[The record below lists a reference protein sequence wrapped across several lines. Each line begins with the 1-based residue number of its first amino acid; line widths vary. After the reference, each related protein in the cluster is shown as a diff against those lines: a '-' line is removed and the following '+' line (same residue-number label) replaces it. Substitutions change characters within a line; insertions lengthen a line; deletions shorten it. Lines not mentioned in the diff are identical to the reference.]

1 MPYAMYLRKSRADME
16 AEQSGAG
23 ETLARHEKTL
33 LDLARKMELPIV
45 EIYREIVSGETIDA
59 RPEVRRLI
67 SAVENKEYD
76 GVLVMDA
83 DRLARGDTVD
93 QGIIS
98 RAFRLSGTKIITPR
112 KVYDPNSEFDEEYFE
127 FELFMARREYKIIN
141 RRIQRGR
148 IASVNEGRFIGST
161 PPYGYDKVK
170 IQNGKGYTLKPNSE
184 ADTVKYIFS
193 RYIKGDGAS
202 IIANSL
208 DDMGVPTRSGKPW
221 SKATITD
228 MLKNPVYIG
237 KIRWSHR
244 KDIKQ
249 SVNGQVVTVRK
260 NNADCILADGLHKA
274 IISDN
279 DFEAAQVRLSE
290 NKKKPVRASYILQNP
305 FTGLMYCGKCGSKM
319 TRLGSN
325 ARSKYDTIKCT
336 NRKCDCVSAPIFLV
350 EQSVLD
356 SMRKWLSGYI
366 YSINQQDL
374 SQDETNDGIEK
385 KIAELTEEL
394 KKIDAQID
402 STYDLLEQ
410 KVYSTEVFTQRNK
423 ALTERRDK
431 TENRISRLRQS
442 LITIQNDRIARQEI
456 IPRIR
461 YVITAYM
468 DCTTADEKNA
478 LLKSALNRIEYSK
491 SEPNR
496 RGHPDNAN
504 FTVDVF
510 PKVSEDIF

>member
-1 MPYAMYLRKSRADME
+1 MSYAIYLRKSRADVE
-16 AEQSGAG
+16 AEQIGEG
-23 ETLARHEKTL
+23 ETLARHERTL
-33 LDLARKMELPIV
+33 IDLARKMELPVV

-59 RPEVRRLI
+59 RPEVQRLL
-67 SAVENKEYD
+67 SAVESGAYD

-170 IQNGKGYTLKPNSE
+170 IKNGKGYTLTPNKE

-193 RYIKGDGAS
+193 QYISGNGAS
-202 IIANSL
+202 VIANSL
-208 DDMGVPTRSGKPW
+208 DDMGIPTRSGNPW
-221 SKATITD
+221 SKATIAD
-228 MLKNPVYIG
+228 ILKNPVYIG

-249 SVNGQVVTVRK
+249 SINGQIVTVRRK
-260 NNADCILADGLHKA
+260 NSDCLLVDGLHEA
-274 IISDN
+274 IISPD
-279 DFEAAQVRLSE
+279 DFKSAQIRLSE
-290 NKKKPVRASYILQNP
+290 NKKKPLKASDVLQNP
-305 FTGLMYCGKCGSKM
+305 FTGLIYCGKCGSKM
-319 TRLGSN
+319 TRLGRNSRN
-325 ARSKYDTIKCT
+325 KYDTIKCT

-366 YSINQQDL
+366 YHINQQDL
-374 SQDETNDGIEK
+374 SPAEADNSAEK
-385 KIAELTEEL
+385 TIAELTDEL
-394 KKIDAQID
+394 KKIDVQIN

-410 KVYSTEVFTQRNK
+410 KVYTTEVFTQRNK
-423 ALTERRDK
+423 ALTERKDK
-431 TENRISRLRQS
+431 IENRIARLRQS

-456 IPRIR
+456 IPHIR
-461 YVITAYM
+461 YVIAAYK
-468 DCTTADEKNA
+468 DCTTAEEKNA
-478 LLKSALNRIEYSK
+478 LLKSVLNRIEYSK

-496 RGHPDNAN
+496 RGCLDNAN

-510 PKVSEDIF
+510 PKVSEDLF

>member
-1 MPYAMYLRKSRADME
+1 MPYAIYLRKSRADVE
-16 AEQSGAG
+16 AEQIGEG

-33 LDLARKMELPIV
+33 IDLARKMELPVV

-59 RPEVRRLI
+59 RPEVQRLL
-67 SAVENKEYD
+67 SAVESRAYD

-170 IQNGKGYTLKPNSE
+170 IQNGKGYTLTPNKE

-193 RYIKGDGAS
+193 QYISGNGAS
-202 IIANSL
+202 VIANSL
-208 DDMGVPTRSGKPW
+208 DDMGIPTRSGNPW
-221 SKATITD
+221 SKATIAD
-228 MLKNPVYIG
+228 ILKNPVYIG

-249 SVNGQVVTVRK
+249 SVNGQIVTVRR
-260 NNADCILADGLHKA
+260 NNSDCLLVDGLHEA
-274 IISDN
+274 IISLD
-279 DFEAAQVRLSE
+279 DFKAAQIRLSE
-290 NKKKPVRASYILQNP
+290 NKKKPLKASDVLQNP
-305 FTGLMYCGKCGSKM
+305 FTGLIYCGKCGSKM
-319 TRLGSN
+319 TRLGKNSHN
-325 ARSKYDTIKCT
+325 RYDTIKCT
-336 NRKCDCVSAPIFLV
+336 NRKCDCVSAPIYLV

-366 YSINQQDL
+366 YHINQQDL
-374 SQDETNDGIEK
+374 SPAEADNSAEK
-385 KIAELTEEL
+385 TIAELTDEL
-394 KKIDAQID
+394 KKIDVQIN

-410 KVYSTEVFTQRNK
+410 KVYTTEVFTQRNK
-423 ALTERRDK
+423 ALTERREK
-431 TENRISRLRQS
+431 IENRIARLRQS

-456 IPRIR
+456 IPHIR
-461 YVITAYM
+461 YVIAAYN
-468 DCTTADEKNA
+468 DCTTAEEKNA
-478 LLKSALNRIEYSK
+478 LLKSVLNRIEYSK

-496 RGHPDNAN
+496 RGHLDNAN

-510 PKVSEDIF
+510 PKVSEDLF

>member
-1 MPYAMYLRKSRADME
+1 MSCAIYLRKSRADAE

-33 LDLARKMELPIV
+33 LDLAGKMELPIA

-59 RPEVRRLI
+59 RPEVRRLL
-67 SAVENKEYD
+67 SAVENKAYD

-98 RAFRLSGTKIITPR
+98 RTFRLSGTKIITPR

-193 RYIKGDGAS
+193 RYIAGNGAS
-202 IIANSL
+202 VIANSL

-249 SVNGQVVTVRK
+249 SVNGQIVTVRK
-260 NNADCILADGLHKA
+260 NNADCILVDGLHEA
-274 IISDN
+274 IISRD

-290 NKKKPVRASYILQNP
+290 NKKKPLRASDVLQNP
-305 FTGLMYCGKCGSKM
+305 FAGLIYCGKCGSKM
-319 TRLGSN
+319 TRLG
-325 ARSKYDTIKCT
+325 RSSRNKYDTIKCT
-336 NRKCDCVSAPIFLV
+336 NRKCGCVSAPIFLV

-356 SMRKWLSGYI
+356 AMRKWLSGYI
-366 YSINQQDL
+366 YRINRQDL
-374 SQDETNDGIEK
+374 FPDETDSGAEE
-385 KIAELTEEL
+385 KIAELTGEL

-402 STYDLLEQ
+402 GTYDLLEQ
-410 KVYSTEVFTQRNK
+410 KVYTAEVFAQRNK

-431 TENRISRLRQS
+431 IENRISRLRQS
-442 LITIQNDRIARQEI
+442 IITMRNDRIARQEI
-456 IPRIR
+456 IPHISR
-461 YVITAYM
+461 VIEAYD
-468 DCTTADEKNA
+468 DCTAAEEKNA
-478 LLKSALNRIEYSK
+478 LLKSAIDRIEYSK

-496 RGHPDNAN
+496 RGHLDNAN

-510 PKVSEDIF
+510 PNVSEELL

>member
-1 MPYAMYLRKSRADME
+1 MPYAIYLRKSRADME

-33 LDLARKMELPIV
+33 LDLARKMELTIV

-59 RPEVRRLI
+59 RPEVKRLL
-67 SAVENKEYD
+67 SAVENKAYN

-170 IQNGKGYTLKPNSE
+170 IQNGKGYTLKPNNE

-193 RYIKGDGAS
+193 RYIAGNGAS
-202 IIANSL
+202 VIANSL
-208 DDMGVPTRSGKPW
+208 DDMGVPTRSGKSW

-249 SVNGQVVTVRK
+249 SINGQIVTVRK
-260 NNADCILADGLHKA
+260 SNGDCILVDGLHEA
-274 IISDN
+274 IISSD

-290 NKKKPVRASYILQNP
+290 NKKKPVRASDVLQNP

-319 TRLGSN
+319 TRLGRN
-325 ARSKYDTIKCT
+325 TRNKYDTIKCT

-366 YSINQQDL
+366 YRINQQDL
-374 SQDETNDGIEK
+374 SRDETDSSAEK

-410 KVYSTEVFTQRNK
+410 KVYTTEVFTQRNK

-431 TENRISRLRQS
+431 VENRISHLRQS
-442 LITIQNDRIARQEI
+442 LITMQNDRIARQEI
-456 IPRIR
+456 IPHIR
-461 YVITAYM
+461 YVIAAYK
-468 DCTTADEKNA
+468 DCTTAEEKNA
-478 LLKSALNRIEYSK
+478 LLKSVLNRIEYSK

-496 RGHPDNAN
+496 RGHLDNAN

-510 PKVSEDIF
+510 PKVSEDLF

>member
-1 MPYAMYLRKSRADME
+1 ME

-45 EIYREIVSGETIDA
+45 EIYREIVSGETIEA
-59 RPEVRRLI
+59 RPEIKRLL
-67 SAVENKEYD
+67 SAVENKAYD

-112 KVYDPNSEFDEEYFE
+112 KIYDPNSEFDEEYFE

-148 IASVNEGRFIGST
+148 LASVNEGRFIGST

-184 ADTVKYIFS
+184 TDTVKYIFN
-193 RYIKGDGAS
+193 RYIAGNGAS
-202 IIANSL
+202 VIANSL

-228 MLKNPVYIG
+228 ILKNPVYIG

-249 SVNGQVVTVRK
+249 SVNGQIVKVRR
-260 NNADCILADGLHKA
+260 NNADCILVDGLHEA
-274 IISDN
+274 IISSN

-290 NKKKPVRASYILQNP
+290 NKKKPVRASDVLQNP

-319 TRLGSN
+319 TRLGRN
-325 ARSKYDTIKCT
+325 TRNKYDTIKCT

-366 YSINQQDL
+366 YRINQQDL
-374 SQDETNDGIEK
+374 SRDETDGSAEK

-394 KKIDAQID
+394 KKINAQID

-410 KVYSTEVFTQRNK
+410 KVYTTEVFTQRNK

-431 TENRISRLRQS
+431 VENRISHLRQS
-442 LITIQNDRIARQEI
+442 LITMQNDRIARQEI
-456 IPRIR
+456 IPHIR
-461 YVITAYM
+461 YVIAAYK
-468 DCTTADEKNA
+468 DCTTAEEKNA
-478 LLKSALNRIEYSK
+478 LLKSVLNRIEYSK

-496 RGHPDNAN
+496 RGHLDNAN

-510 PKVSEDIF
+510 PKVSEDLF

>member
-1 MPYAMYLRKSRADME
+1 MPYAIYLRKSRADME

-59 RPEVRRLI
+59 RPEVKRLL

-112 KVYDPNSEFDEEYFE
+112 KIYDPNSEFDEEYFE

-170 IQNGKGYTLKPNSE
+170 IQNGKGYTLKPNGE

-237 KIRWSHR
+237 KIRWSYR

-249 SVNGQVVTVRK
+249 SVNGQIVTVRK
-260 NNADCILADGLHKA
+260 NNGDCILVDGLHEA
-274 IISDN
+274 IISDD

-290 NKKKPVRASYILQNP
+290 NKKKPVRASDVLQNP

-325 ARSKYDTIKCT
+325 ARNKYDTIKCT

-366 YSINQQDL
+366 YRINQQDL
-374 SQDETNDGIEK
+374 SRDETDDGTEK

-410 KVYSTEVFTQRNK
+410 KVYTTEVFTQRNK

-431 TENRISRLRQS
+431 VENRMSRLRQS
-442 LITIQNDRIARQEI
+442 LITMQNDRIARQEI

-461 YVITAYM
+461 YVIAAYK
-468 DCTTADEKNA
+468 DCTTAEEKNV
-478 LLKSALNRIEYSK
+478 LLKSVLNRIEYSK

-496 RGHPDNAN
+496 RGHLDNAN

-510 PKVSEDIF
+510 PKVSEDLF

>member
-1 MPYAMYLRKSRADME
+1 MSYAIYLRKSRADVE

-33 LDLARKMELPIV
+33 LDLARKMELPV
-45 EIYREIVSGETIDA
+45 AAVYREIVSGETIDA
-59 RPEVRRLI
+59 RPEIRRLLTE
-67 SAVENKEYD
+67 VENKAYD

-127 FELFMARREYKIIN
+127 FELFMARREYKLIN

-170 IQNGKGYTLKPNSE
+170 IQSGKGYTLKPNSE
-184 ADTVKYIFS
+184 AEAVKYIFS
-193 RYIKGDGAS
+193 RYTAGKGAGV
-202 IIANSL
+202 IAAAL

-244 KDIKQ
+244 KDMKR
-249 SVNGQVVTVRK
+249 SVNGQIVTVRR
-260 NNADCILADGLHKA
+260 NNADCILVDGLHEA
-274 IISDN
+274 IISPD

-290 NKKKPVRASYILQNP
+290 NKKKPLRASCVLQNP
-305 FTGLMYCGKCGSKM
+305 FTGLMYCGICGSKM
-319 TRLGSN
+319 TRLG
-325 ARSKYDTIKCT
+325 RSSRCKYDTIKCT
-336 NRKCDCVSAPIFLV
+336 NRKCGCVSAPIFLV
-350 EQSVLD
+350 EQSILD
-356 SMRKWLSGYI
+356 FMRKWLSGYI
-366 YSINQQDL
+366 YRIDRQDL
-374 SQDETNDGIEK
+374 SCDEADSGAEK
-385 KIAELTEEL
+385 KIAELTEEI

-402 STYDLLEQ
+402 SAYDLLEQ
-410 KVYSTEVFTQRNK
+410 KVYTAEVFAQRGR

-431 TENRISRLRQS
+431 IENRISRLRQS
-442 LITIQNDRIARQEI
+442 LITMRNDRIARQEI
-456 IPRIR
+456 IPQMR
-461 YVITAYM
+461 YVIEAYM
-468 DCTTADEKNA
+468 DCTGAEEKNA
-478 LLKSALNRIEYSK
+478 LLRSVLNRIEYSK

-496 RGHPDNAN
+496 RGRFDNAN
-504 FTVDVF
+504 FTLDVF
-510 PKVSEDIF
+510 PKVSEELL

>member
-1 MPYAMYLRKSRADME
+1 MPYAIYLRKSRADVE
-16 AEQSGAG
+16 AEQVGEG
-23 ETLARHEKTL
+23 ETLARHEKAL
-33 LDLARKMELPIV
+33 IDLARKMELPIV

-59 RPEVRRLI
+59 RPEVQRLL
-67 SAVENKEYD
+67 SAVESGAYD

-170 IQNGKGYTLKPNSE
+170 IQNGKGYTLTPNKE
-184 ADTVKYIFS
+184 ADTVRYIFGQ
-193 RYIKGDGAS
+193 YLAGNGAS
-202 IIANSL
+202 VIANSL
-208 DDMGVPTRSGKPW
+208 DDMGIPTRSGNPW
-221 SKATITD
+221 NKATITD

-249 SVNGQVVTVRK
+249 SVNGQIVTVRK
-260 NNADCILADGLHKA
+260 NNSDCILVDGLHEA
-274 IISDN
+274 IISPE
-279 DFEAAQVRLSE
+279 DFKAAQIRLSE
-290 NKKKPVRASYILQNP
+290 NKKKPVRASDVLQNP
-305 FTGLMYCGKCGSKM
+305 FTGLMYCGKCGAKM
-319 TRLGSN
+319 TRLGRN
-325 ARSKYDTIKCT
+325 ARNKYDTIKCT

-350 EQSVLD
+350 EQSVLE

-366 YSINQQDL
+366 YHINKQDL
-374 SQDETNDGIEK
+374 SPAESDNSAEK
-385 KIAELTEEL
+385 TIAELTEEL
-394 KKIDAQID
+394 KKIDAQIN

-410 KVYSTEVFTQRNK
+410 KVYTTEVFMQRNK
-423 ALTERRDK
+423 ALTERKDK
-431 TENRISRLRQS
+431 IENRIARLRQS

-456 IPRIR
+456 IPHIR
-461 YVITAYM
+461 YVIAAYM
-468 DCTTADEKNA
+468 DCTTAEEKNA
-478 LLKSALNRIEYSK
+478 MLKSVLNRIEYSK

-496 RGHPDNAN
+496 RGHLDNAN

-510 PKVSEDIF
+510 PKVSEDLF

>member
-1 MPYAMYLRKSRADME
+1 MPYAIYLRKSRADVE
-16 AEQSGAG
+16 AEQSGEG

-33 LDLARKMELPIV
+33 IDLAHKMELPVV

-59 RPEVRRLI
+59 RPEVQRLL
-67 SAVENKEYD
+67 SAVESGTYD

-170 IQNGKGYTLKPNSE
+170 IQNGKGYTLTPNKE

-193 RYIKGDGAS
+193 QYISGNGAS
-202 IIANSL
+202 VIANSL
-208 DDMGVPTRSGKPW
+208 DDMGVPTRSGGPW
-221 SKATITD
+221 SKATIAD
-228 MLKNPVYIG
+228 ILKNPVYIG

-249 SVNGQVVTVRK
+249 SVNGQIVTVRR
-260 NNADCILADGLHKA
+260 NNSDCLLVDGLHEA
-274 IISDN
+274 IISPD
-279 DFEAAQVRLSE
+279 DFQAAQIRLSE
-290 NKKKPVRASYILQNP
+290 NKKKPLKASDVLQNP
-305 FTGLMYCGKCGSKM
+305 FTGLIYCGKCGSKM
-319 TRLGSN
+319 TRLGKNSRN
-325 ARSKYDTIKCT
+325 KYDTIKCT

-366 YSINQQDL
+366 YHINQQDL
-374 SQDETNDGIEK
+374 SPAEADNSTEK
-385 KIAELTEEL
+385 TIAELTEEL
-394 KKIDAQID
+394 KKIDVQIN
-402 STYDLLEQ
+402 STYDMLEQ
-410 KVYSTEVFTQRNK
+410 KVYTTEVFTQRNK
-423 ALTERRDK
+423 ALTERK
-431 TENRISRLRQS
+431 EKIENRIARLRQT

-456 IPRIR
+456 IPHIR
-461 YVITAYM
+461 YVIAAYK
-468 DCTTADEKNA
+468 DCTTAEEKNT
-478 LLKSALNRIEYSK
+478 LLKSVLNRIEYSK

-496 RGHPDNAN
+496 RGHLNNAN

-510 PKVSEDIF
+510 PKVSEDLV

>member
-1 MPYAMYLRKSRADME
+1 MPYAIYLRKSRADME

-33 LDLARKMELPIV
+33 LDLAHKMELPIV

-59 RPEVRRLI
+59 RPEVRRLL
-67 SAVENKEYD
+67 SEVENGAYD

-112 KVYDPNSEFDEEYFE
+112 KTYDPNSEFDEEYFE

-148 IASVNEGRFIGST
+148 IASVNEGRFIGSI

-184 ADTVKYIFS
+184 SDTVKYIFD
-193 RYIKGDGAS
+193 RYIAGNGAS
-202 IIANSL
+202 VIANSL
-208 DDMGVPTRSGKPW
+208 DDMGVPTRSGNPW

-228 MLKNPVYIG
+228 ILKNPVYTG

-249 SVNGQVVTVRK
+249 SVNGQIVTVRK
-260 NNADCILADGLHKA
+260 NNGDCILVDGLHEA
-274 IISDN
+274 IISTD

-290 NKKKPVRASYILQNP
+290 NKKKPVRASDVLQNP
-305 FTGLMYCGKCGSKM
+305 FTGLIYCGKCGAKM
-319 TRLGSN
+319 TRLGRN
-325 ARSKYDTIKCT
+325 VRNKYDTIKCT

-366 YSINQQDL
+366 YRINQQDL
-374 SQDETNDGIEK
+374 SRDETDNNAEK

-394 KKIDAQID
+394 KKIDVQVN

-410 KVYSTEVFTQRNK
+410 KVYTVEVFMQRNK
-423 ALTERRDK
+423 ALTERRNK
-431 TENRISRLRQS
+431 IENRISCLRQS
-442 LITIQNDRIARQEI
+442 LITIQNERIARQEI
-456 IPRIR
+456 IPHIR
-461 YVITAYM
+461 YVITAYK
-468 DCTTADEKNA
+468 DCTTAEEKNA

-491 SEPNR
+491 CEPNR
-496 RGHPDNAN
+496 RGHLDNAN

-510 PKVSEDIF
+510 PKVSDDIS

>member
-1 MPYAMYLRKSRADME
+1 MPYAIYLRKSRADVE
-16 AEQSGAG
+16 AEQGGEG
-23 ETLARHEKTL
+23 ETLARHEKAL
-33 LDLARKMELPIV
+33 IDLARKMELPVV

-59 RPEVRRLI
+59 RPEVQRLL
-67 SAVENKEYD
+67 STVESGAYD

-170 IQNGKGYTLKPNSE
+170 IQNGKGYTLTPNKE

-193 RYIKGDGAS
+193 QYISGNGAS
-202 IIANSL
+202 VIANSL
-208 DDMGVPTRSGKPW
+208 DDMGIPTRSGNQW
-221 SKATITD
+221 SKATIAD
-228 MLKNPVYIG
+228 ILKNPVYIG

-249 SVNGQVVTVRK
+249 SVNGQIVTVRR
-260 NNADCILADGLHKA
+260 NNSDCLLVDGLHEA
-274 IISDN
+274 IISPD
-279 DFEAAQVRLSE
+279 DFQAAQIRLSE
-290 NKKKPVRASYILQNP
+290 NKKKPLKASDVLQNP
-305 FTGLMYCGKCGSKM
+305 FTGLIYCGKCGSKM
-319 TRLGSN
+319 TRLGRNSRN
-325 ARSKYDTIKCT
+325 KYDTIKCT

-366 YSINQQDL
+366 YHINQQDL
-374 SQDETNDGIEK
+374 SPAEADNSTEK
-385 KIAELTEEL
+385 TIAELTEEL
-394 KKIDAQID
+394 KKIDVQIN

-410 KVYSTEVFTQRNK
+410 KVYTTEVFTQRNK
-423 ALTERRDK
+423 ALTERREK
-431 TENRISRLRQS
+431 IENRIARLRQT

-456 IPRIR
+456 IPHIR
-461 YVITAYM
+461 YVIAAYK
-468 DCTTADEKNA
+468 DCTTAEEKNA
-478 LLKSALNRIEYSK
+478 LLKSVLNRIEYSK

-496 RGHPDNAN
+496 RGHLNNAN

-510 PKVSEDIF
+510 PKVSEDLV

>member
-1 MPYAMYLRKSRADME
+1 MPYAVYLRKSRADME
-16 AEQSGAG
+16 AEQGGSG
-23 ETLARHEKTL
+23 ETLARHEKAL
-33 LDLARKMELPIV
+33 LGLARKMELPIA

-59 RPEVRRLI
+59 RPEVRRLL
-67 SAVENKEYD
+67 SAVENGAYD

-98 RAFRLSGTKIITPR
+98 RTFRLSGTKIITPR

-170 IQNGKGYTLKPNSE
+170 IKNGKGYTLKPNGE
-184 ADTVKYIFS
+184 ADAVKYIFS
-193 RYIKGDGAS
+193 RYIAGSGAGV
-202 IIANSL
+202 IANSL
-208 DDMGVPTRSGKPW
+208 DDMGIPTRSGKPW

-228 MLKNPVYIG
+228 MLKNPVYTG
-237 KIRWSHR
+237 KIRWSYR

-249 SVNGQVVTVRK
+249 SVNGRIVTVRRSGG
-260 NNADCILADGLHKA
+260 DCILADGLHEA
-274 IISDN
+274 VISPD

-290 NKKKPVRASYILQNP
+290 NKKKPLRASDVLQNP
-305 FTGLMYCGKCGSKM
+305 FTGLMYCGKCGAKM
-319 TRLGSN
+319 TRLGKN
-325 ARSKYDTIKCT
+325 ARNKYDTIKCT

-356 SMRKWLSGYI
+356 SMRNWLSGYL
-366 YSINQQDL
+366 YRV
-374 SQDETNDGIEK
+374 DERDVPLPEADRNAEK
-385 KIAELTEEL
+385 TIASLTAEL
-394 KKIDAQID
+394 KKTDAQIG

-410 KVYSTEVFTQRNK
+410 KIYTAEVFMQRNK
-423 ALTERRDK
+423 ALTERRDRL
-431 TENRISRLRQS
+431 ESRIAGLRQS
-442 LITIQNDRIARQEI
+442 LITMRNDLIAKQEI

-461 YVITAYM
+461 HVIAAYT
-468 DCTTADEKNA
+468 DCSSAEEKNA
-478 LLKSALNRIEYSK
+478 LLRSALDRIEYSK

-496 RGHPDNAN
+496 RGHLDNAN

-510 PKVSEDIF
+510 PKVSEDLL